1 MLEYDPHYP
10 TILPPGIALALV
22 FVLNILAPLLAIFV
36 ARRMKRRRWMSH
48 AVAFLWVLLSTFVLG
63 ELALPT
69 TAPDEASGP
78 GDGFLLLPI
87 VAETPIVLLV
97 YVLVLLFLR
106 FGGSAA
112 GQDRTELFR

>member
-69 TAPDEASGP
+69 TAPDERPDLATDSSC
-78 GDGFLLLPI
+78 FLSWRKRRLC
-87 VAETPIVLLV
+87 
-97 YVLVLLFLR
+97 
-106 FGGSAA
+106 S
-112 GQDRTELFR
+112 